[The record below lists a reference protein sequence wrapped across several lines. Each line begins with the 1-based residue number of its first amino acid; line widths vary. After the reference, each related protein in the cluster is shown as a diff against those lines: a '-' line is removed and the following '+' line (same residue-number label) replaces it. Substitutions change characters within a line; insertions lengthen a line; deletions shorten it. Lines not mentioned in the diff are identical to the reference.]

1 MNDKKSAEERLKELY
16 YNPKTG
22 FLSFSKLWYRI
33 KQEGIPLSQGDVKRF
48 LEQQKPYELHKQVRR
63 PTEFSNVYADYTLQC
78 TQMDIMVY
86 RRFEVHSY
94 KYVIGV
100 IDVYSRK
107 VGCRAMTNYEL
118 ETCMDNVKDI
128 FENDFG
134 GYPENMNTDNQ
145 FNRKAFIDFFTSKG
159 TRLWFSLPDQKNTK
173 NSLIERF
180 WGTLAKILERA
191 REVSTDVGGF
201 NWPKALPDIVGNY
214 NNELHRTLNATPNE
228 VWEGE
233 KKNPVE
239 RKVVET
245 KLKKGMRVRIKYAKG
260 VFEKGDVRT
269 FSKEIYKI
277 VEKKGKINALQNI
290 ESGEI
295 LKRLY
300 HDDELDQTFDR
311 PEVKAQREKR
321 EKVPPKPPSGETIAQ
336 RVARRRSSASLP
348 KIIERDVV
356 PQVNS

>member
-1 MNDKKSAEERLKELY
+1 
-16 YNPKTG
+16 
-22 FLSFSKLWYRI
+22 
-33 KQEGIPLSQGDVKRF
+33 
-48 LEQQKPYELHKQVRR
+48 
-63 PTEFSNVYADYTLQC
+63 
-78 TQMDIMVY
+78 
-86 RRFEVHSY
+86 
-94 KYVIGV
+94 
-100 IDVYSRK
+100 
-107 VGCRAMTNYEL
+107 
-118 ETCMDNVKDI
+118 
-128 FENDFG
+128 
-134 GYPENMNTDNQ
+134 
-145 FNRKAFIDFFTSKG
+145 
-159 TRLWFSLPDQKNTK
+159 
-173 NSLIERF
+173 
-180 WGTLAKILERA
+180 LAKILERA

-245 KLKKGMRVRIKYAKG
+245 KLKKGMRVRIKHAKG

-277 VEKKGKINALQNI
+277 VEKKGKINTLQNI
-290 ESGEI
+290 ETEET

-300 HDDELDQTFDR
+300 HDDELEQTFDR

-321 EKVPPKPPSGETIAQ
+321 EKVLPKPPSGETIAQ
-336 RVARRRSSASLP
+336 RVTRRRSNAYSKGWKP
-348 KIIERDVV
+348 TIIERDVV